1 MTNEVSKALHYE
13 QSRLQSEILTFLE
26 NSQLVS
32 HQKLS
37 SYLKQI
43 EQCYWI
49 ELLRENLC
57 LELEKSVNSLELI
70 DTSLANIEMGCYG
83 ICADCDNP
91 IEEKE
96 LKKTPS
102 IQRCINCELANR
114 AKILLKLQAFKA
126 VQWKVSSAY

>member
-1 MTNEVSKALHYE
+1 MSLRLLNEQE
-13 QSRLQSEILTFLE
+13 RIQSEIIMFLE
-26 NSQLVS
+26 HSKLVS

-37 SYLKQI
+37 NYLKQI
-43 EQCYWI
+43 EPYYWV

-83 ICADCDNP
+83 ICGDCDNP

-114 AKILLKLQAFKA
+114 AKILLKLQAFKTT
-126 VQWKVSSAY
+126 QWKVLSAY